1 MVLRAT
7 QATLHGDLSLAEQ
20 LARGAEMRGTDL
32 EHKADGAHLLQRF
45 VIRYQQGRLPE
56 LGTELRGEL
65 QAPTETS
72 DAYRAGLALASTAY
86 AETGNASHAVRIA
99 WRALGPDGSALRPDV
114 FWLAGV
120 ALFAGVA
127 ATAGDEKM
135 LSLLDELLLPCADHL
150 VLFGASGAVLGF
162 GHHWLGRS
170 ALASG
175 RCEAAVDHL
184 ERARTRSAE
193 IDAPFWEA
201 QAALDLAAALDRRD
215 RFGDRAMAARLT
227 ADAHAVAQARGF
239 GRLLPT

>member
-1 MVLRAT
+1 
-7 QATLHGDLSLAEQ
+7 
-20 LARGAEMRGTDL
+20 MRGTDL

-45 VIRYQQGRLPE
+45 VIRYEQGRMRE
-56 LGTELRGEL
+56 LGKELRGEM

-72 DAYRAGLALASTAY
+72 DAYRAGLALAATAY
-86 AETGNASHAVRIA
+86 AETGNAEQAVRIA

-127 ATAGDEKM
+127 ATAGDHKM

-175 RCEAAVDHL
+175 RCGDAIDHL
-184 ERARTRSAE
+184 EQARTRSGE

-201 QAALDLAAALDRRD
+201 QAALDLAAALEMRD
-215 RFGDRAMAARLT
+215 RSGDRSRAAQL
-227 ADAHAVAQARGF
+227 ASGAHAVAQVRGF
-239 GRLLPT
+239 GRLLPA